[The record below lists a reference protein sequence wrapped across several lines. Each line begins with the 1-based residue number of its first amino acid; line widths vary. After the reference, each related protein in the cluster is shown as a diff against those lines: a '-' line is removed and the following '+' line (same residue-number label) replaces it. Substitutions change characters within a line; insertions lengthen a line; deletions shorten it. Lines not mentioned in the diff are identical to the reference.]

1 MLARRD
7 AGGWNLAKMMKKQE
21 QEANR
26 KGPTKPISLPDIE
39 IVNGRADDRR
49 SRAVLRRIATRRGS
63 TA

>member
-21 QEANR
+21 READR
-26 KGPTKPISLPDIE
+26 KGPRKPISLPDIE
-39 IVNGRADDRR
+39 IVNGRAASTTARR
-49 SRAVLRRIATRRGS
+49 PRPIDTRRGS